1 MTHKLTPFLSVIRP
15 GRLGRFAVFGAG
27 LLLLAACD
35 DSGNQVQQE
44 APAPSVAV
52 AAAFKTEVNQS
63 VSFVGQVSAVDEV
76 QLVARVQ
83 GFLEKKHV
91 ADGSVVEEGTPLF
104 TIEKAQYEA
113 ALQKAQADLAKARAD
128 AALRA
133 ADLKRDKDLFEKGHV
148 SEAAYEATQA
158 VKAQADASALA
169 AEAAVS
175 NAELELS
182 YTEISAPFA
191 GQLGRSTHS
200 VGEVVGPGTEPL
212 SRLVRQ
218 APVYVVFSISERDF
232 LDAVKSRG
240 VTTGNIDQA
249 KGVRLTLQ
257 LPNGQ
262 KYGETGRIVF
272 VDNSVDA
279 QTGTIVVRGQFDNAD
294 TILVDGTF
302 VSVIIEEEEAVSELV
317 IPQAAI
323 QRDQKGSFVLAVN
336 AQETVEQRYVEL
348 GAQVEANFV
357 VKSGLQEGERVI
369 VQGLQKVR
377 PGVPV
382 NAVVD
387 GQPVE

>member
-1 MTHKLTPFLSVIRP
+1 MIRNLISHQRARLTQR
-15 GRLGRFAVFGAG
+15 GGTFAVLGGAM
-27 LLLLAACD
+27 LLLAACN
-35 DSGNQVQQE
+35 DSSNQVQQE
-44 APAPSVAV
+44 APPPSVAV
-52 AAAFKTEVNQS
+52 AAAFMTEVNQS
-63 VSFVGQVSAVDEV
+63 ATFVGQVSAVDEV

-91 ADGSVVEEGTPLF
+91 ADGSVVEEGTLLF
-104 TIEKAQYEA
+104 SIEKAQYEA
-113 ALQKAQADLAKARAD
+113 ALQKAQADLAKAQAD

-158 VKAQADASALA
+158 VKAQADANALA

-182 YTEISAPFA
+182 YTEVSAPFT

-232 LDAVKSRG
+232 LDAVETRG
-240 VTTGNIDQA
+240 VTTGDMSKA
-249 KGVRLTLQ
+249 EGVKLSLI

-262 KYGETGRIVF
+262 EFGETGRIVF
-272 VDNSVDA
+272 VDNAVDA
-279 QTGTIVVRGQFDNAD
+279 RTGTIVVRGQFDNAD
-294 TILVDGTF
+294 KVLVDGTF
-302 VSVIIEEEEAVSELV
+302 VSVVIAAEEATSELV

-336 AQETVEQRYVEL
+336 SEEKVEQRYVEL
-348 GAQVEANFV
+348 GPQVEANFV
-357 VKSGLQEGERVI
+357 VETGLKEGDRVI

-382 NAVVD
+382 NAVLD